1 MRLWAFHAI
10 KQLHKWYTNNY
21 TTPYRTTGWRGRA
34 RAAAAGSAV
43 AAAGTVAVAGKV
55 AAAVGMAA
63 AAGTAARVAEARV
76 GVG

>member
-1 MRLWAFHAI
+1 MRLLAFHAI
-10 KQLHKWYTNNY
+10 KQLHKWYTTT

-34 RAAAAGSAV
+34 RAAAEGSAAV
-43 AAAGTVAVAGKV
+43 AAAGTVAVAGTV

-63 AAGTAARVAEARV
+63 AAGTAARVAAARV

>member
-1 MRLWAFHAI
+1 MAFHVI
-10 KQLHKWYTNNY
+10 KQLHKWYTNNN

-34 RAAAAGSAV
+34 RAAAEGSAAV
-43 AAAGTVAVAGKV
+43 AAAGTVAVAGTV